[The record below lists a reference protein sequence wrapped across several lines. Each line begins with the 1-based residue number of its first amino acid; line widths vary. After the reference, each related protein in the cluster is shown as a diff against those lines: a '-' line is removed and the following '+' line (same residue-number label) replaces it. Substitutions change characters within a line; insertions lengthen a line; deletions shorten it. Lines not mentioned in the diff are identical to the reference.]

1 MPLIDNGLYKMDD
14 FNFESVREGGVRM
27 RKNAKQIGREKSAR
41 KNPM

>member
-14 FNFESVREGGVRM
+14 FNYESVREGGENE
-27 RKNAKQIGREKSAR
+27 KNAKQIGREKSAR